1 MNYKKK
7 FKKIL
12 YTIDVIEKASNKKLR
27 ENFKETIKDDI
38 HMIESHIDY
47 FKDQLKNNNTDK
59 KIVNEESIS
68 YENISFVDE
77 KEDIPTPEPI
87 LADKIVPESI
97 EIDKFINNIADE
109 VINKLSKN
117 FNFVDMINMRM
128 EADESITK
136 GNLRVYMNKLV
147 ILEDE
152 KLIPNLIFR
161 DLLTSDNNPD
171 IMKLL
176 PFNNR
181 TAIVFTSSNVIY
193 VTPSL
198 YIDYEPYIKDN
209 VGYLSKTGWY
219 IKLDVC
225 KYSPTMNTFI
235 PTTISV
241 SIDGL
246 ISICDKMIEFV
257 MSNFD
262 MNSIVEGY
270 FNDIKNT
277 AIKMNIDGAENIDY
291 FRKKEYVDHRNIIV
305 EPEKINIDEMIK
317 YIPISSISVMDIPG
331 LYIKEVYYKTRD
343 DEALEYRY
351 ICCYK
356 ELVLLL
362 DTSMV
367 AEHNEK
373 ITEAPIL
380 N

>member
-77 KEDIPTPEPI
+77 KEDIPIPDPI

-97 EIDKFINNIADE
+97 EINKITDNIADE

-117 FNFVDMINMRM
+117 FNFIDMINMRM
-128 EADESITK
+128 EADESIAK
-136 GNLRVYMNKLV
+136 GILHDYMNKLV

-152 KLIPNLIFR
+152 KMMPNLIFR

-176 PFNNR
+176 PFNNK
-181 TAIVFTSSNVIY
+181 TAIVFTSSDIIY

-198 YIDYEPYIKDN
+198 YIDYEPYIKNN
-209 VGYLSKTGWY
+209 VGYLSETGLL
-219 IKLDVC
+219 INLDVC

-235 PTTISV
+235 PTTIRV
-241 SIDGL
+241 SINGL
-246 ISICDKMIEFV
+246 ISLCDKIFEFV
-257 MSNFD
+257 MNKFD
-262 MNSIVEGY
+262 ANSIVEGY
-270 FNDIKNT
+270 FNDIKST
-277 AIKMNIDGAENIDY
+277 AIKMNIEGAENIDY
-291 FRKKEYVDHRNIIV
+291 FKETEYVTHRNIIV

-317 YIPISSISVMDIPG
+317 YIPISSISSMDIPG

-343 DEALEYRY
+343 DEGLNYRY

-356 ELVLLL
+356 EMVLLL

-367 AEHNEK
+367 AKGDEK
-373 ITEAPIL
+373 ITEAPIV